1 MFVNVLLQTILST
14 WTLKSMVIKNNICY
28 CGHEESCHK
37 LFVNYADCHCCG
49 DLYDSICDGC
59 VDNTQGLDPDHL
71 YKQDNLKFLENMD
84 EELGK

>member
-1 MFVNVLLQTILST
+1 
-14 WTLKSMVIKNNICY
+14 
-28 CGHEESCHK
+28 
-37 LFVNYADCHCCG
+37 
-49 DLYDSICDGC
+49 